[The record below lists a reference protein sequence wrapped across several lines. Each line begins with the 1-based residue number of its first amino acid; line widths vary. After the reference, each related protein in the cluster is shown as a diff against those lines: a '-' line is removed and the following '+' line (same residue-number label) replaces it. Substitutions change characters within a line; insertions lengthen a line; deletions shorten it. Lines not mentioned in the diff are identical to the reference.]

1 MAANQTAFP
10 YLRVEGTPYEVGFA
24 HGEKGKDSIRTSIEC
39 YRGMFWDYSG
49 IDWETAKK
57 YALTFI
63 PAIEHYDP
71 DIMEEIRGIAAG
83 SGFELSEILALNV
96 RSEIVLQGSQV
107 YAKLDGGCTSCAFMP
122 WKTRDGNVWLA
133 QNWDWKAIAKGALI
147 VLEIHQASKP
157 DILMITEAGIVGKI
171 GFNSA
176 GVGVCLNA
184 LGSDKRWE
192 GETVPLHIALRG
204 VLNSWT
210 LSDAIENAG
219 RVPLACCANFMMAGA
234 SGQVITVEIGP
245 GEIDVIYPAEK
256 GYVTHTNHFYGPRTA
271 HIRDTGRMA
280 FPDTYLRL
288 GRIGDLLR
296 EKGEEKI
303 GPEDIKEILRDH
315 MGWPDSICRH
325 EDLREPEGRR
335 CQNNFSI
342 IMNLSKREML
352 YSPGAPCT
360 YDYIPFR
367 LEGKEA

>member
-1 MAANQTAFP
+1 MNTNETAFP
-10 YLRVEGTPYEVGFA
+10 YLRVEGSPYEIGFA
-24 HGEKGKDSIRTSIEC
+24 HGEKGRESIRTSIEC

-49 IDWETAKK
+49 IDWESAKK

-63 PAIEHYDP
+63 PAIKNYDP
-71 DIMEEIRGIAAG
+71 DIMEEIRGIADG

-107 YAKLDGGCTSCAFMP
+107 TAKLDGGCTSCAFMP
-122 WKTRDGNVWLA
+122 YKTESGDVLLA

-147 VLEIHQASKP
+147 VLEIHQANKP

-184 LGSDKRWE
+184 LGSDKRWD
-192 GETVPLHIALRG
+192 GETIPLHIALRG
-204 VLNSWT
+204 VLNSHT
-210 LSDAIENAG
+210 LADAIENAG

-245 GEIDVIYPAEK
+245 GEIDVIYPDER

-288 GRIGDLLR
+288 GRIADLLR
-296 EKGEEKI
+296 EKKDKKI
-303 GPEDIKEILRDH
+303 AVADIQEILRDH
-315 MGWPDSICRH
+315 VGWPDSICRH

-342 IMNLSKREML
+342 IMDLSKREML
-352 YSPGAPCT
+352 YSPGCPCT
-360 YDYIPFR
+360 FDYIPFA
-367 LEGKEA
+367 LKED